1 MPASHTLSLLKKIM
15 KDINVEFGKPQ
26 HTVFIDRYGVSD
38 NLTFNFKKAIGKGAF
53 GVVVEVEL
61 KDKRRTALK
70 RMFLDCRY
78 RNRELS
84 TLLKINHPHI
94 VELLY
99 YRTFDWGTEGH
110 YLDLI
115 FELCDTSLEDM
126 VKDKTKLSEETI
138 LKFYEQSLDALGYLH
153 SKNIVHRDIKPGNI
167 IIKGEDVKI
176 CDFGS
181 AKIINDNDYNEPY
194 ICTRYYRSPENLM
207 GRENYSSKIDI
218 WSLAVTMIE
227 LLSGHVLF
235 KGTSA
240 LDQLLKIRKLLFCN
254 PESISSPQ
262 TSERIF
268 SVVSGLTE
276 LKRLRMFFC
285 KSIVFD
291 SEERLDADALI
302 SLEI

>member
-1 MPASHTLSLLKKIM
+1 MLSPCLMWNVHPKDSVERAFMCHKCMYITNQVDNTRYKKTNTSPNIYHASISHAFSSQKIM

-207 GRENYSSKIDI
+207 GRE
-218 WSLAVTMIE
+218 L
-227 LLSGHVLF
+227 
-235 KGTSA
+235 
-240 LDQLLKIRKLLFCN
+240 Q
-254 PESISSPQ
+254 Q
-262 TSERIF
+262 
-268 SVVSGLTE
+268 
-276 LKRLRMFFC
+276 
-285 KSIVFD
+285 
-291 SEERLDADALI
+291 
-302 SLEI
+302 